1 MCVQVF
7 SFLTENFLGGSV
19 GIGFCYRCQP
29 QMRTLGSSLAFC
41 SEFQC
46 LLLCNSMSSQN
57 LKIPISPGRKRH
69 LLTLTF
75 CVVLV
80 CRSVHLVQNVLAVLV
95 FLLGLD
101 VSYSKG
107 RRKKGFLNSG
117 YVWFLLSVLDMMS
130 RLKCYQ

>member
-7 SFLTENFLGGSV
+7 SFLTENFLGGGV
-19 GIGFCYRCQP
+19 GIGFSYRCRS
-29 QMRTLGSSLAFC
+29 QMRTLGNSLAFC
-41 SEFQC
+41 SEFLC
-46 LLLCNSMSSQN
+46 LLLCNSVSSQN
-57 LKIPISPGRKRH
+57 LKVPISPSRKRH

-80 CRSVHLVQNVLAVLV
+80 CRYVPLVQNVLAVLV

-101 VSYSKG
+101 ISYAKVK
-107 RRKKGFLNSG
+107 RKKDFLNGG

-130 RLKCYQ
+130 RLKYYQ